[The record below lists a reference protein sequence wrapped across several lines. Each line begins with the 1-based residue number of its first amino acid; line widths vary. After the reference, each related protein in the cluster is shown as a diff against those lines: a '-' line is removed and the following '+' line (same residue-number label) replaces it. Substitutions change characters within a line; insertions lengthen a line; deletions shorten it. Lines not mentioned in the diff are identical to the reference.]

1 MARRIDLRNHF
12 ARAALVTLVAAAAFA
27 APAADAR
34 ERSSPSAARA
44 ETASYLAEIVPSGS
58 YKAGAEGSVKVT
70 VASKGE
76 YHINAQFPYK
86 FKAAAPAPEGVT
98 YPKPVL
104 QRADG
109 TFEATRGTFQVPF
122 VVSKAGKAT
131 IGGTL
136 HLSVCTA
143 NNCVMDKVP
152 LDVVVDVN

>member
-1 MARRIDLRNHF
+1 MFLRTDHGNNF
-12 ARAALVTLVAAAAFA
+12 APASFIAIVAAASLAVTH
-27 APAADAR
+27 ADAR
-34 ERSSPSAARA
+34 DRSPAAARA
-44 ETASYLAEIVPSGS
+44 ETASYVAEIVPSGS

-122 VVSKAGKAT
+122 VASKAGKAT

-143 NNCVMDKVP
+143 TNCVMDKVP
-152 LDVVVDVN
+152 LDIVVDVN